1 MFKEFGR
8 SEEFLRVTRF
18 TGLFQFFDNFN
29 LAFLLLVL
37 LIVVFVVLRL
47 EAVGYVLLLVVTV
60 RKPGHDS
67 LVRVQRRQ
75 RLYRDVRCLMTREI
89 LLVVS
94 CVSRTPEKTKHVT
107 GC

>member
-1 MFKEFGR
+1 MT
-8 SEEFLRVTRF
+8 SF
-18 TGLFQFFDNFN
+18 TGLFQFFDNFG

-37 LIVVFVVLRL
+37 LIVVVVL

-67 LVRVQRRQ
+67 LVRVQGRQ

-94 CVSRTPEKTKHVT
+94 CVPRTPEKTKHVT
-107 GC
+107 GW